1 MVAGLARN
9 SHEVDGDKRPM
20 VGVSHRKKI
29 PALSLDLMRGAL
41 GDNYDRIIA
50 PFVSGEAPITGAISS
65 DQDI

>member
-1 MVAGLARN
+1 
-9 SHEVDGDKRPM
+9 M
-20 VGVSHRKKI
+20 VGVSHCKKI

-65 DQDI
+65 DQNT